1 VESLVSGGHFQVNSG
16 QQKTLLQNRPGV
28 PAVYLLLLCDVIRG
42 LGHDDA
48 TLLEG
53 LGVTRGSLLQPD
65 ARAPLAVCHTA
76 CRRAVALAGDQGLGL
91 IYARA
96 LKVSLHGPLGM
107 MALSSPSVGA
117 AIDAA
122 ARYVTLRA
130 PFLAVRYDT
139 DGETAA
145 ITLEALWDLGD
156 LEIFILEVMLVSLA
170 HMAEQL
176 VGEPLTGAEIHM
188 RGPEPVYLARQAAQ
202 VPARMCYE
210 QPVCQLR
217 VPQSYFMASPR
228 LADPAIAALAR
239 EQCEQEFRQLF
250 AAGESQ
256 VMHVAQ
262 RLQQVPEGE
271 PLPGLEEMAAALHT
285 SSRTLKRRLQ
295 EEGGN
300 YRDLV
305 DAELQQRACRLLSDT
320 RLGVS
325 EVAYQLGYNDVS
337 NFSRAFRRWTG
348 QTPREWRG
356 AQER

>member
-1 VESLVSGGHFQVNSG
+1 MNSG

-53 LGVTRGSLLQPD
+53 LGVTRSSLLQPD

-76 CRRAVALAGDQGLGL
+76 CQRAVALAGDQGLGL

-130 PFLAVRYDT
+130 PFLAVRYET
-139 DGETAA
+139 DGEAAA

-188 RGPEPVYLARQAAQ
+188 RGAEPVYLARQAAQ
-202 VPARMCYE
+202 VPARMRYE

-250 AAGESQ
+250 ATGESQ

-271 PLPGLEEMAAALHT
+271 PLPGLEEMAAILHT

-295 EEGGN
+295 EEGAN

-305 DAELQQRACRLLSDT
+305 DAELQQRACRLLGDT

-356 AQER
+356 ARQGK